1 MLRKIKFMLFS
12 TVFIGLVCALIDTDW
27 KCNNISYNNIVSFE
41 DFCNND
47 IDYVLIK
54 KRIDENDGLWHPY
67 IELKLRKELKERE
80 IILKAKYELIKIT
93 SKPSDVIQYLL
104 KDFLNKL
111 FSIKTWFN
119 AFFICISIFLIPL
132 FFRAF
137 LYFIVA
143 PIIQKMGKLQLFE
156 SLNGTGDTI
165 HISKNEWKSLKT
177 DIRPGE
183 SLLVVDETFV
193 NGTEENKNLKK
204 SIKWLLSWKHP
215 IMSFFCGL
223 RTMNKYTNRSE
234 VTLSIDITSENP
246 DDYFIEITLDKC
258 KGAFILPSNIKALSP
273 TINIDCKWRLFSLV
287 SWCMLRMRY
296 YIVSGSGKIILSS
309 TGGFSNKKNTSDTMH
324 RRKPSSL
331 IFADTNLEWNAIRT
345 EVWYPYIFGKTE
357 LFDILIKGDGNY
369 LIKNI
374 LEKNNKIILN
384 SPESFLNII
393 GKLAGF

>member
-1 MLRKIKFMLFS
+1 MLFC

-27 KCNNISYNNIVSFE
+27 DCNNISYNNIGSFE

-47 IDYVLIK
+47 NDYVSIK
-54 KRIDENDGLWHPY
+54 KRIAENNKWLHPKRAWDLRN
-67 IELKLRKELKERE
+67 ELRKRE
-80 IILKAKYELIKIT
+80 IVLKAKYELIKIT

-104 KDFLNKL
+104 KDFRNKL

-215 IMSFFCGL
+215 IMSFFVG
-223 RTMNKYTNRSE
+223 Y
-234 VTLSIDITSENP
+234 
-246 DDYFIEITLDKC
+246 
-258 KGAFILPSNIKALSP
+258 AQ
-273 TINIDCKWRLFSLV
+273 
-287 SWCMLRMRY
+287 
-296 YIVSGSGKIILSS
+296 
-309 TGGFSNKKNTSDTMH
+309 
-324 RRKPSSL
+324 
-331 IFADTNLEWNAIRT
+331 
-345 EVWYPYIFGKTE
+345 
-357 LFDILIKGDGNY
+357 
-369 LIKNI
+369 
-374 LEKNNKIILN
+374 
-384 SPESFLNII
+384 
-393 GKLAGF
+393 